1 MQSQEKQ
8 TYLFVLNKKSGNN
21 ATNWKQEIEN
31 YFTNK
36 NIAIQFY
43 EMKGEDEKPLKLQIK
58 QLNPDKVIA
67 VGGDGT
73 VSFLTKVLLHSK
85 IAMGILPAGSAN
97 GMAKEL
103 EIPNSP
109 EKSLEIIETGI
120 IKPTDTVLINKEHIC
135 LHLSDIGINAQMIK
149 YFEEGDIRGK
159 LGYAKVVLKALWNK
173 QQFTVWIDT
182 ENGQIKR
189 KVFMVVIANASKYG
203 TGALINPKGNLDDGK
218 FELVLI
224 KRISFFQ
231 ILRMVFHGKKF
242 NSKVVE
248 IFSLAKTKITS
259 RHAAHFQVDG
269 EYLGKSKKTEAEI
282 LHHSIRLILPA
293 T

>member
-1 MQSQEKQ
+1 MQSPQKQ
-8 TYLFVLNKKSGNN
+8 KYLFVLNKKSGNN

-36 NIAIQFY
+36 NIEIQFY

-85 IAMGILPAGSAN
+85 IPMGILPAGSAN

-103 EIPNSP
+103 AIPNDP
-109 EKSLEIIETGI
+109 EKALEIIDTGI
-120 IKPTDTVLINKEHIC
+120 IKKVDTVLINGEHIC

-149 YFEEGDIRGK
+149 YFEEGHIRGK
-159 LGYAKVVLKALWNK
+159 LGYAKVVLKALWNR
-173 QQFTVWIDT
+173 QRFTVWIDT
-182 ENGQIKR
+182 ENEQRKR
-189 KVFMVVIANASKYG
+189 KVFMAVIANASKYG

-231 ILRMVFHGKKF
+231 ILRMIFQRKNF
-242 NSKVVE
+242 NPKTVEFISFTKVKILSKHPVQ
-248 IFSLAKTKITS
+248 
-259 RHAAHFQVDG
+259 FQVDG
-269 EYLGKSKKTEAEI
+269 EYLGKSKKTEAQI
-282 LHHSIRLILPA
+282 LHHSIQLIVPKE
-293 T
+293 

>member
-1 MQSQEKQ
+1 MQSQEKS

-36 NIAIQFY
+36 NIEIQFY
-43 EMKGEDEKPLKLQIK
+43 ELKGEDEKPLKLQIK

-120 IKPTDTVLINKEHIC
+120 IKPADTVLINKEHIC

-159 LGYAKVVLKALWNK
+159 LGYAKVVLKALWNR
-173 QQFTVWIDT
+173 QQFTVRIDT
-182 ENGQIKR
+182 EKGQLKR
-189 KVFMVVIANASKYG
+189 KIFMAVIANASKYG
-203 TGALINPKGNLDDGK
+203 TGALINPKGSLDDGK
-218 FELVLI
+218 FEVVLI

-231 ILRMVFHGKKF
+231 ILRMIFQGKKF
-242 NSKVVE
+242 NPRTVEFFSFTKV
-248 IFSLAKTKITS
+248 KITS

-282 LHHSIRLILPA
+282 LHHSIRLLLPA